1 MHVGGE
7 LMPDYERM
15 YHLLFNAITNAVE
28 HLKNGKAETACNVL
42 ICAQQEA
49 EEVYIEAGE

>member
-1 MHVGGE
+1 MHAGGE